1 MGAVRPLVIVE
12 VDPSTNPVP
21 SVTSTREGVQV
32 DALVFEGSPKPLN
45 KDVVEEAPL
54 AVHGDADPGL
64 LQAVRPRPRRELA
77 ALVGIEDIR
86 TAITGQSVLQ
96 RIDTELNIHGVR

>member
-1 MGAVRPLVIVE
+1 MGGVRPSVIVE

-21 SVTSTREGVQV
+21 GVTSTREGVQV

-54 AVHGDADPGL
+54 AVHGDAYPGV
-64 LQAVRPRPRRELA
+64 LQAVCPGPRCKLA
-77 ALVGIEDIR
+77 ALVGVEDIR
-86 TAITGQSVLQ
+86 TAVTAQGFFQ
-96 RIDTELNIHGVR
+96 RINAELNIHGVR